1 MFQKKMLIGLFIS
14 SIAFIS
20 CNDNDNELEQDTAA
34 SELSLNLEGL
44 QDLGSDFSYEG
55 WLIVNGSPVTTGV
68 FNVNSEGELSQSKF
82 EVDPITLS
90 SATKFVLSIEP
101 ANDLDP
107 APSDTKYLSGDF
119 NGNSAEISSNIIAD
133 FSEIEGAFVLATPS
147 DDSENASNN
156 ENGIWWFKPGEPSMA
171 GLNLPDLPAGWKYEG
186 WIVSDG
192 IPLSTGIFT
201 DVSAADASSVFS
213 GSDGT
218 PNYPGEDFITNAP
231 EGLNFPLDLRSKTA
245 VISIEPYPD
254 NNSSPFTLKPL
265 VATINNDTAPT
276 TQTMTNNVLGSFP
289 TGSVNR

>member
-20 CNDNDNELEQDTAA
+20 CNDNELEQDTAA

-68 FNVNSEGELSQSKF
+68 FSVNSEGELSQSKF

-133 FSEIEGAFVLATPS
+133 FSEIEGAFV
-147 DDSENASNN
+147 
-156 ENGIWWFKPGEPSMA
+156 
-171 GLNLPDLPAGWKYEG
+171 
-186 WIVSDG
+186 
-192 IPLSTGIFT
+192 
-201 DVSAADASSVFS
+201 
-213 GSDGT
+213 
-218 PNYPGEDFITNAP
+218 
-231 EGLNFPLDLRSKTA
+231 
-245 VISIEPYPD
+245 
-254 NNSSPFTLKPL
+254 
-265 VATINNDTAPT
+265 
-276 TQTMTNNVLGSFP
+276 
-289 TGSVNR
+289 